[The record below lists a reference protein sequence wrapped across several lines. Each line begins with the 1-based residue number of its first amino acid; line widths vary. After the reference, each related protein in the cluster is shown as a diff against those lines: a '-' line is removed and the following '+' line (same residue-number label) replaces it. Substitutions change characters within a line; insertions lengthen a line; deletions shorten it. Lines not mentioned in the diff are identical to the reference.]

1 MFSSINVFEARKEG
15 YKTYRVP
22 GITVSKNDV
31 VLVTAESRPISG
43 GDWEVDFFIN
53 NLTDERAEIY
63 LTDGFFDYFF
73 GRGRVYTNRPREM
86 GIRYKKSF

>member
-1 MFSSINVFEARKEG
+1 MVQ
-15 YKTYRVP
+15 TDYRQSQASYTQADMSF
-22 GITVSKNDV
+22 G
-31 VLVTAESRPISG
+31 ISG

-63 LTDGFFDYFF
+63 VTDGFFDYFF